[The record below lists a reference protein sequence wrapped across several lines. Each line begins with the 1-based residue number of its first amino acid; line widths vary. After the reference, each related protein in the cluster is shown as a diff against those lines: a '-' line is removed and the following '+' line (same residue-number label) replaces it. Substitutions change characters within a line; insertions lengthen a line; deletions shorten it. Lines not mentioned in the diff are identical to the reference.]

1 MAPKLKVDKI
11 SPPPARLSAFLYH
24 APNIWPSLVLFLLT
38 TILLVYASYPKLKIA
53 ADLDVFTM
61 VALLAFSVPI
71 ISVSYLVSNISWLW
85 DGRYPVR
92 YGLQAGATGSFL
104 TLIIILLTSYF
115 DESSSSKGLAFG
127 LGCMSGL
134 WYLTLRTHGSAPAR
148 IAFPLSLVS
157 PFSSLYFLQSG
168 GITQDPSDFNFGLL
182 TIFILAFASHFFL
195 FLVDSPY
202 KKAIGV
208 SGTKHMSAFIDHF
221 STGDGRRLTEAI
233 REICQKIETKNSW
246 ISIRKNNET
255 TAFLA
260 VPGVHP
266 GPVGTLGGSNLPTK
280 IDSELPGL
288 GFAFHGASTNDH
300 NPLRD
305 EDLTRIAK
313 AMAEASE
320 EADYSDSCYSTVCD
334 GDVPAAYV
342 TGIGEGKIIFAK
354 PGDSDDILPELS
366 ARMER
371 SSSNIDGRRVMI
383 DLHNQEG
390 WGRPPL
396 AAGSKEGT
404 MLEISASKAL
414 KLISS
419 SKKGKLN
426 VGISHIPGE
435 DLGNGLGPGGLRT
448 LVIENQLSSDN
459 VHRTGIMLWDANGL
473 APGMNEELEEGL
485 NGIVDELLLA
495 TTDNHYVNVKPG
507 GFNPLSNCE
516 GLLPSARQAL
526 EEAINDISPAESAM
540 GTVYVD
546 GVEIL
551 GQGKQ
556 DKISAAANAIIEVA
570 RYSWMPIYSSATM
583 FCIILSSYV

>member
-1 MAPKLKVDKI
+1 MAPKLKVDEI

-24 APNIWPSLVLFLLT
+24 TPNIWPSLILFISTTLFL
-38 TILLVYASYPKLKIA
+38 VYGAYSKLKISA
-53 ADLDVFTM
+53 ELIDFTII
-61 VALLAFSVPI
+61 ALISFTIPI
-71 ISVSYLVSNISWLW
+71 ILVSYLVSNISWLW
-85 DGRYPVR
+85 DGRYPIR
-92 YGLQAGATGSFL
+92 YGLQAGATGSML
-104 TLIIILLTSYF
+104 MLIAILLSSFF
-115 DESSSSKGLAFG
+115 DEPSKGLAFG

-148 IAFPLSLVS
+148 VAFPLSLFS
-157 PFSSLYFLQSG
+157 PISSLYFLESG
-168 GITQDPSDFNFGLL
+168 ALISDLKFGLL

-246 ISIRKNNET
+246 ISIRKNDEI

-280 IDSELPGL
+280 IDSVLPGL

-300 NPLRD
+300 NPLRN
-305 EDLTRIAK
+305 EDLTRIGK
-313 AMAEASE
+313 AMVDASGEAN
-320 EADYSDSCYSTVCD
+320 YSDSCYSTVRD
-334 GDVPAAYV
+334 GNLPAAYV
-342 TGIGEGKIIFAK
+342 TGVGEGKIIFAK

-414 KLISS
+414 KSISS

-435 DLGNGLGPGGLRT
+435 DLGKGLGPGGLRT
-448 LVIENQLSSDN
+448 LVIENNLSSDKS
-459 VHRTGIMLWDANGL
+459 HRTGIMLWDANGL
-473 APGMNEELEEGL
+473 APGMNKELEKGL
-485 NGIVDELLLA
+485 GGIVDELLLA

-516 GLLPSARQAL
+516 ELLPSARQAL
-526 EEAINDISPAESAM
+526 EEAISDISPAESAM

-583 FCIILSSYV
+583 LCVILSSYV

>member
-1 MAPKLKVDKI
+1 MAPKLKVDEI

-24 APNIWPSLVLFLLT
+24 TPNIWLSLILFIST
-38 TILLVYASYPKLKIA
+38 TLFFVYGASSKLKISA
-53 ADLDVFTM
+53 ELIDFTII
-61 VALLAFSVPI
+61 ALISFTIPI
-71 ISVSYLVSNISWLW
+71 ILVSYLVSNISWLW
-85 DGRYPVR
+85 DGRYPIR
-92 YGLQAGATGSFL
+92 YGLQAGATGSML
-104 TLIIILLTSYF
+104 MLIAILLSSFF
-115 DESSSSKGLAFG
+115 DEPSKGLAFG

-148 IAFPLSLVS
+148 VAFPLSLFS
-157 PFSSLYFLQSG
+157 PISSLYFLESG
-168 GITQDPSDFNFGLL
+168 ALISDLKFGLL

-246 ISIRKNNET
+246 ISIRKNDVI

-280 IDSELPGL
+280 IDSVLPGL

-300 NPLRD
+300 NPLRN
-305 EDLTRIAK
+305 EDLTRIGK
-313 AMAEASE
+313 AMVDASGEAN
-320 EADYSDSCYSTVCD
+320 YSDSCYSTVRD
-334 GDVPAAYV
+334 GNLPAAYV
-342 TGIGEGKIIFAK
+342 TGVGEGKIIFAK

-414 KLISS
+414 KSISS

-435 DLGNGLGPGGLRT
+435 DLGKGLGPGGLRT
-448 LVIENQLSSDN
+448 LVIENHLPSDKS
-459 VHRTGIMLWDANGL
+459 HRTGIMLWDANGL
-473 APGMNEELEEGL
+473 APGMNKELEEGL
-485 NGIVDELLLA
+485 GGIVDELLLA

-516 GLLPSARQAL
+516 ELLPSARQAL
-526 EEAINDISPAESAM
+526 EEAISDISPAESAM

-583 FCIILSSYV
+583 LCVILSSYV